1 MAKGIGDIVSLYY
14 WYKGEYFIHV
24 LKEATG
30 IPCYFENDEQKASD
44 FLDYLMSDS
53 TGATD
58 SVRNEAINLKKK
70 ADNTDRLKEISEE
83 LNDMLAE
90 LNNNDTVFV

>member
-1 MAKGIGDIVSLYY
+1 
-14 WYKGEYFIHV
+14 
-24 LKEATG
+24 
-30 IPCYFENDEQKASD
+30 
-44 FLDYLMSDS
+44 MSDS